1 MSGTI
6 NRDIARAIEW
16 DCAQNLTRF
25 FNYFDQWRYDDMAA
39 MFAPD
44 GVWHRAGKSLQGEAV
59 IIAEL
64 NKRSR
69 TQTVRHVITNVQV
82 DVTDESSA
90 EFMLYVTAYI
100 HDSGTKA
107 ADPPKIQM
115 PSLLL
120 VVPGQM
126 VKWDGQW
133 KVASMSMNRE
143 FVFGPAA

>member
-1 MSGTI
+1 MTGTM
-6 NRDIARAIEW
+6 NRETARAIEW

-39 MFAPD
+39 LFAPD
-44 GVWHRAGKSLQGEAV
+44 GVWHRAGKALQGASV
-59 IIAEL
+59 IVAEL
-64 NKRSR
+64 SKRSR
-69 TQTVRHVITNVQV
+69 TQTVRHVITNIQI
-82 DVTDESSA
+82 DVADDSSA
-90 EFMLYVTAYI
+90 EFVLYITAYI
-100 HDSGTKA
+100 HDSGAKA
-107 ADPPKIQM
+107 VDPPKIQM

-133 KVASMSMNRE
+133 KIASMSMNRE